1 MEYFS
6 NSKQIPLLPNG
17 QPFLQFFY
25 TQFEFDPF
33 FNFPLRA
40 NFPLTHLM
48 VGATQSPF
56 LGHSAHFCAHPSIQS
71 APISQNPTHQSWK
84 PWLDHHPIIMTNL
97 LFLLIPIALANLA
110 NAGMVN
116 VCSDV
121 KVCGDC
127 TNSYVNIFAF
137 REYCRWKHM
146 KYIVQIDLYIFSIQF
161 YKLELK

>member
-1 MEYFS
+1 MDNQSLNSFTFYS
-6 NSKQIPLLPNG
+6 NSIHFQLP
-17 QPFLQFFY
+17 FARKFSV
-25 TQFEFDPF
+25 DPF
-33 FNFPLRA
+33 DGRRNAKSISGSFCL
-40 NFPLTHLM
+40 L
-48 VGATQSPF
+48 
-56 LGHSAHFCAHPSIQS
+56 CAHPSIQS